1 MDLRFPCIWW
11 CYCRHGSP
19 FHCKLIP
26 KKSNQLN
33 HIMSELVNLNKES
46 FDKVISSKEK
56 TLIIDFWAPWCGPC
70 KALSPVLEELSSEMS
85 DQVGI
90 YKVNVDDNTELAQEH
105 GVQSIPTLLVYK
117 NGSLSETIVGLKT
130 KEELIEIVNA

>member
-1 MDLRFPCIWW
+1 
-11 CYCRHGSP
+11 
-19 FHCKLIP
+19 
-26 KKSNQLN
+26 
-33 HIMSELVNLNKES
+33 MSELINLNKES
-46 FDKVISSKEK
+46 FVKVTSSKDK

-70 KALSPVLEELSSEMS
+70 KALTPVLEELSSEMS
-85 DQVGI
+85 DLVEV

-130 KEELIEIVNA
+130 KDELIEIVNS

>member
-1 MDLRFPCIWW
+1 
-11 CYCRHGSP
+11 
-19 FHCKLIP
+19 
-26 KKSNQLN
+26 
-33 HIMSELVNLNKES
+33 MSELINLNKES
-46 FDKVISSKEK
+46 FEKVTSSKDK

-70 KALSPVLEELSSEMS
+70 KALTPVLEELSSEMS
-85 DQVGI
+85 DSVEV

-130 KEELIEIVNA
+130 KDELIEIVNS

>member
-1 MDLRFPCIWW
+1 
-11 CYCRHGSP
+11 
-19 FHCKLIP
+19 
-26 KKSNQLN
+26 
-33 HIMSELVNLNKES
+33 MSELINLNKES
-46 FDKVISSKEK
+46 FEKVTSSKDK

-85 DQVGI
+85 DSVEV

-130 KEELIEIVNA
+130 KDELIDIVNS